1 MILIC
6 HRTTIPYETGVIQI
20 SKNLEIRSKLQR
32 RRRVWVG
39 EADFEKKKQ
48 KQKKPPLQMSKLII
62 LTSSY
67 ELWNLAGILLTLLTA
82 SMTVDLPTLNT
93 GLEYEFPWAKRYR
106 QKART
111 FFKFRVL
118 PSQS

>member
-1 MILIC
+1 M
-6 HRTTIPYETGVIQI
+6 
-20 SKNLEIRSKLQR
+20 K
-32 RRRVWVG
+32 
-39 EADFEKKKQ
+39 KKKQ

-93 GLEYEFPWAKRYR
+93 GIEYEFPWAKRYR

-111 FFKFRVL
+111 FCGGK
-118 PSQS
+118 QSLNFEFCLASLRPNI